1 MKKTRI
7 IGIVVI
13 IAIVAALVIVR
24 AKRVRQKEDAP
35 LVKEVPVAVQ
45 TARVSEGRV
54 VRSSHVLGMVVGAEE
69 TDLAPQIMARVMEVK
84 VREGAV
90 VQAGQLLARLDER
103 EFQDAVTEAEATLTA
118 AEAAYQA
125 QRDATARDKRLFE
138 VKAIAQEQWDHSQAA
153 EAAASAQLESAKQR
167 LNLAHT
173 RLGYCRLVAPTNGV
187 VARRLADPGDLAVPG
202 KPLLQLVSQQTV
214 RVRAS
219 LPPEDFA
226 ELAHRPAGEPAN
238 RPRDPWMPPSSRVFP
253 AMGDSHLAS
262 FECDVTNP
270 PPGFVSGATVGVD
283 VQLSSAE
290 GLVVPADALLEGD
303 NGAWVFAV
311 DNGVVKPVQVE
322 VLDRS
327 LDTAAIKGSRAR
339 RRIGDRGAAVAA
351 DDLGRRHE
359 GRGGEPPSRRHE
371 LRRTLSQ
378 KTAPDH
384 FAGACWRRWW
394 GSSAIAT
401 CR

>member
-1 MKKTRI
+1 MKKKRI
-7 IGIVVI
+7 AGIVVV
-13 IAIVAALVIVR
+13 IAIVAVLVIVR
-24 AKRVRQKEDAP
+24 AKRVRQKEGAP

-54 VRSSHVLGMVVGAEE
+54 IRTSHVLGTVIGAEE
-69 TDLAPQIMARVMEVK
+69 TDLAPQVMARVLEVN
-84 VREGAV
+84 VREGEV
-90 VQAGQLLARLDER
+90 VQAGQVLARLDER
-103 EFQDAVTEAEATLTA
+103 EFQDAVTEAEATLAA

-125 QRDATARDKRLFE
+125 QRDTTARDKKLFA

-153 EAAASAQLESAKQR
+153 ETAASAQLESAKQR
-167 LNLAHT
+167 LNLART
-173 RLGYCRLVAPTNGV
+173 RLGYCQLVAPANGV

-226 ELAHRPAGEPAN
+226 GLHRGQPVTLKTDRTTTDATV
-238 RPRDPWMPPSSRVFP
+238 SRVFP

-270 PPGFVSGATVGVD
+270 PSGFVSGATVGVD

-290 GLVVPADALLEGD
+290 GMVVPTDALLEGD

-311 DNGVVKPVQVE
+311 DNGTVRPVQVE

-327 LDTAAIKGSRAR
+327 LDQVAVKGGVRA
-339 RRIGDRGAAVAA
+339 
-351 DDLGRRHE
+351 
-359 GRGGEPPSRRHE
+359 GEPVIVARPSR
-371 LRRTLSQ
+371 LMTL
-378 KTAPDH
+378 AD
-384 FAGACWRRWW
+384 GAKVVEANQ
-394 GSSAIAT
+394 SKAT
-401 CR
+401 QP

>member
-1 MKKTRI
+1 MKKNRI
-7 IGIVVI
+7 IGIVVV
-13 IAIVAALVIVR
+13 IAIVAVLVIVR
-24 AKRVRQKEDAP
+24 AKRVRQKEGAP

-54 VRSSHVLGMVVGAEE
+54 VRTSHVLGTVVGAEE
-69 TDLAPQIMARVMEVK
+69 TDLAPQIMARVMEVS

-90 VQAGQLLARLDER
+90 VQTGQVLARLDER
-103 EFQDAVTEAEATLTA
+103 EFQDAVTEAEATLAA

-125 QRDATARDKRLFE
+125 QRDTTARDKKLFA

-153 EAAASAQLESAKQR
+153 DAAASAQRESAKQR
-167 LNLAHT
+167 LNLART
-173 RLGYCRLVAPTNGV
+173 RLGYCQLVAPANGV

-219 LPPEDFA
+219 LPPEDFSGLHVGQRVTLKTDRA
-226 ELAHRPAGEPAN
+226 TKDATV
-238 RPRDPWMPPSSRVFP
+238 SRVFP
-253 AMGDSHLAS
+253 AMGESHLAS
-262 FECDVTNP
+262 FECDVSNP

-290 GLVVPADALLEGD
+290 GMVVPTDALLEGD

-311 DNGVVKPVQVE
+311 DNGTVRPVQVE

-327 LDTAAIKGSRAR
+327 LDQVAVKGGVRT
-339 RRIGDRGAAVAA
+339 
-351 DDLGRRHE
+351 
-359 GRGGEPPSRRHE
+359 GEPVIVARPSR
-371 LRRTLSQ
+371 LMTL
-378 KTAPDH
+378 
-384 FAGACWRRWW
+384 AGGAKVVEANQ
-394 GSSAIAT
+394 SKAT
-401 CR
+401 QP

>member
-13 IAIVAALVIVR
+13 IAIAAVLVIVR

-45 TARVSEGRV
+45 TARANEGRV
-54 VRSSHVLGMVVGAEE
+54 VRTSHVLGTVVGAEE
-69 TDLAPQIMARVMEVK
+69 IDLAPQVMARVMEVN

-90 VQAGQLLARLDER
+90 VLTGQLLARLDER

-125 QRDATARDKRLFE
+125 QRDTTARDKRLFE

-153 EAAASAQLESAKQR
+153 EAAASAQFESAKQR
-167 LNLAHT
+167 LNLART
-173 RLGYCRLVAPTNGV
+173 RLGYCQLVAPANGV
-187 VARRLADPGDLAVPG
+187 VARRMADPGDLAVPG
-202 KPLLQLVSQQTV
+202 KPLMQLVSQQNV
-214 RVRAS
+214 RIRAS

-226 ELAHRPAGEPAN
+226 RLHIGQPVSLRTDRASVDATV
-238 RPRDPWMPPSSRVFP
+238 SRVFP

-290 GLVVPADALLEGD
+290 GIVVPADALLEGD

-327 LDTAAIKGSRAR
+327 LDEAAIKGSVRAGESV
-339 RRIGDRGAAVAA
+339 IVA
-351 DDLGRRHE
+351 R
-359 GRGGEPPSRRHE
+359 PSR
-371 LRRTLSQ
+371 LMTLADGTKVVEAKQSETRQ
-378 KTAPDH
+378 P
-384 FAGACWRRWW
+384 
-394 GSSAIAT
+394 
-401 CR
+401 